1 MYSAYCTLEIIL
13 CLWHLKEPC
22 AYGTSKNIVHIAPKK
37 NFVPMAPQTSLCL
50 WHLKKNFVPMAPQ
63 TALCL
68 LHLKTCCLQLCRLL
82 LLLHLQQKLF
92 FLQGHWRRRGRLRW
106 QGRQNRHGAC
116 RQCWPRKE
124 LGSPSRR
131 QRRQLSCR

>member
-1 MYSAYCTLEIIL
+1 MNGAYCTVEMYSAYCTLEIIL
-13 CLWHLKEPC
+13 CLLHLKEPC
-22 AYGTSKNIVHIAPKK
+22 AYCTSKNIVHIAPKK
-37 NFVPMAPQTSLCL
+37 IICAYGTSNSVVPI
-50 WHLKKNFVPMAPQ
+50 APQ

-106 QGRQNRHGAC
+106 QRGQNRRGAC